1 MPELC
6 ARCLNYR
13 EVIVMKKGISVWSM
27 PAEWDF
33 EKIFSEASAAGFEG
47 VEIALGSTGLSME
60 STDEE
65 ILVIK
70 EIADKNGIK
79 IFSVATTMLFDY
91 PLTSNDPEIRE
102 KGRAVVRKMIDVA
115 SLVGAESVLVVPGV
129 VSCAWRPDL
138 GVTPYDVAYI
148 RALDN
153 VRIVSSYAE
162 EKGITIGIE
171 NVWNRFLLSP
181 LEMRDF
187 IDKVGSDYVKAYFD
201 AGNVLLFGHPDHWAS
216 VLGKRITKVHIKDFK
231 VDVGN
236 LSGFVPLL
244 EGDLDFPL
252 FIKTLKEIGYD
263 GWVTP
268 EVSSE
273 KTPAEIHAALDRII
287 NS

>member
-1 MPELC
+1 
-6 ARCLNYR
+6 
-13 EVIVMKKGISVWSM
+13 MKKGISVWSM

-65 ILVIK
+65 ILLIK
-70 EIADKNGIK
+70 AIADKNGIK

-91 PLTSNDPEIRE
+91 PLTSNNPEIRE
-102 KGRAVVRKMIDVA
+102 KGRAVVRKMIDIA

-201 AGNVLLFGHPDHWAS
+201 IGNVVIYAYPQHWIKT
-216 VLGKRITKVHIKDFK
+216 LGKRIKRVHIK
-231 VDVGN
+231 
-236 LSGFVPLL
+236 GFVLHGFDSFEWCSLL
-244 EGDLDFPL
+244 KSGIDWKAVMDELNA
-252 FIKTLKEIGYD
+252 TGYN
-263 GWVTP
+263 GWVT
-268 EVSSE
+268 
-273 KTPAEIHAALDRII
+273 AELGPDERGLSGITEDMDKILAL
-287 NS
+287 